1 MAKLKSDDKLYR
13 MVLDLVNRNEIIYG
27 NWEFDIAHHMGK
39 RWPAA
44 YKLAKKNL
52 GDDNPT
58 VTLIADAG
66 RDAVKDPEAFVAD
79 LYEVLKYLS
88 KGGQLE

>member
-1 MAKLKSDDKLYR
+1 MASC
-13 MVLDLVNRNEIIYG
+13 
-27 NWEFDIAHHMGK
+27 
-39 RWPAA
+39 

-66 RDAVKDPEAFVAD
+66 RDAVKDPDAFVAD
-79 LYEVLKYLS
+79 LYEVMKFLS
-88 KGGQLE
+88 RGGQLD

>member
-1 MAKLKSDDKLYR
+1 MAKAKKDDKLFH
-13 MVLDLVNRNEIIYG
+13 MVLDLVNRNEIIYN

-39 RWPAA
+39 KWPAA

-66 RDAVKDPEAFVAD
+66 SAAVKDPDAFVAD
-79 LYEVLKYLS
+79 LYEVMKFLS
-88 KGGQLE
+88 RGGQLD